1 MAQVGGYQV
10 TGKIGQGGMATV
22 YKGLQR
28 SLNRPVAI
36 KVLSRKLVN
45 HPDVVQRF
53 NRESLIIARLSHPNI
68 ITVIDRGITPEG
80 MPYFVMEYLE
90 GMDLGAAI
98 RDRCLDFNRKVDI
111 SIQVCRALAYAHK
124 NGVIHRDIKPGN
136 ILIGPEGIP
145 RVLDFGIAQLFRSD
159 AGDGDKTQVGLVM
172 GTPAYMSPEQQTSA
186 HLVTAA
192 SDLYSLG
199 AVMYELFTGAKPV
212 GRFPRPRELEP
223 GLPPPLEEIIL
234 QCLATAPD
242 QRPES
247 ADQLKDRL
255 LLLLRGAH
263 LEHEQRVRADQGVAA
278 GDKFALLDVIKEDRY
293 GAVYLYEDRTQ
304 HKLMVLKRRPADHG
318 GYTVAKLLTTLKHP
332 HIVNVLGTSANEQ
345 HFIIV
350 MEYLTGGC
358 LKDRLIQPLPW
369 GEAVTICRNLCA
381 GLAYAHRNR
390 IVHGNL
396 RPSNV
401 LFSQDGTVKVTD
413 FGLLE
418 HYSGDD
424 NWYNPASEPRSPQ
437 ADLLAAGVVLHQM
450 LTGNLPQ
457 WQGEELRLDQNLS
470 VLPAALQEIVAR
482 MVHRNRAR
490 RYASCDQVASD
501 LQALLI
507 TWAPPSRPTTVDQD
521 DATQVAPASV
531 VAANTEPIATA
542 PGRLRRGVRPLPTL
556 ALLALL
562 GAAALYALDVRNLV
576 DVGHYLSP
584 FRAAWTAFI
593 EQGQVVLKTR

>member
-22 YKGLQR
+22 YKGLQL

-36 KVLSRKLVN
+36 KVLARKLVN

-90 GMDLGAAI
+90 GIDLGAAI
-98 RDRCLDFNRKVDI
+98 RDRSLDFNRKVDI
-111 SIQVCRALAYAHK
+111 SVQVCRALAYAHK

-136 ILIGPEGIP
+136 ILIGAEGTP
-145 RVLDFGIAQLFRSD
+145 RVLDFGIAQLFRSETS
-159 AGDGDKTQVGLVM
+159 DGDKTQVGLVM

-199 AVMYELFTGAKPV
+199 AVMYELFTGKKPV

-223 GLPPPLEEIIL
+223 GIPPPLEEIIL
-234 QCLATAPD
+234 QCLATEPE

-247 ADQLKDRL
+247 ADQIKDRL

-263 LEHEQRVRADQGVAA
+263 LEHDQRARADQGIAA

-304 HKLMVLKRRPADHG
+304 HKLMVLKKRSADHG

-332 HIVNVLGTSANEQ
+332 HIVNVLGASGNEQ

-358 LKDRLIQPLPW
+358 LKERLIQPLPW
-369 GEAVTICRNLCA
+369 GEAAAICGDLCA
-381 GLAYAHRNR
+381 GLAFAHRNR

-401 LFSQDGTVKVTD
+401 LFSQAGAVKLTD

-418 HYSGDD
+418 HYGGDD
-424 NWYNPASEPRSPQ
+424 NWYNPTGEPPSAQ
-437 ADLLAAGVVLHQM
+437 ADLLAAGVILHQM

-457 WQGEELRLDQNLS
+457 WQGEELRVDQNLS
-470 VLPAALQEIVAR
+470 VLPAELQGIVSR
-482 MVHRNRAR
+482 MVHRDPRR
-490 RYASCDQVASD
+490 RYATCNQVAS
-501 LQALLI
+501 ALEQLLAA
-507 TWAPPSRPTTVDQD
+507 WRPPSSAITADSD
-521 DATQVAPASV
+521 DATRVVPAQADAAPE
-531 VAANTEPIATA
+531 EPPA
-542 PGRLRRGVRPLPTL
+542 PSPARLRRGVRPLPTL
-556 ALLALL
+556 VLLTLL
-562 GAAALYALDVRNLV
+562 GAAALYAIDAGNVVDVRF
-576 DVGHYLSP
+576 YLSP
-584 FRAAWTAFI
+584 FQAAWTAFV
-593 EQGQVVLKTR
+593 EQGRVVLKSP